1 MRSSVSVLPVL
12 LLLLPLVFHLAAAA
26 TPDKSNE
33 TKTVASIKTNEANAT
48 TLLGR
53 PKCIPQFPSSH
64 TSNGACTKGNNYA
77 ALHKCQTSSAP
88 ISLRKCLNACP
99 LKGNAHAFCAG
110 ACYHAHC
117 KGVSLECGICAT
129 WLNGCKMSCLP
140 NTSACTST
148 AGVYNKFKMCYYGHT
163 E

>member
-12 LLLLPLVFHLAAAA
+12 LLLLPLLSHLAATA
-26 TPDKSNE
+26 TLETSNE
-33 TKTVASIKTNEANAT
+33 IKTGASNKTNEANAT

-64 TSNGACTKGNNYA
+64 TSKGACTKGHNYA
-77 ALHKCQTSSAP
+77 SLQKCQSSSAP
-88 ISLRKCLNACP
+88 ISLRKCLKLCP
-99 LKGNAHAFCAG
+99 LKGNSHAFCAG
-110 ACYHAHC
+110 ACYHAYC

-129 WLNGCKMSCLP
+129 WLNGCEMSCAP
-140 NTSACTST
+140 NITACTAT
-148 AGVYNKFKMCYYGHT
+148 RGVYNKFKMCYYGHT